1 MSRIKHLIF
10 ADLQVKPSNLEVAI
24 DVMDQIINF
33 TKENKIKK
41 VFFLGD
47 LFETKRYIEITCFNE
62 IFKKLHELS
71 SHIDDL
77 YMLVG
82 NHDLAL
88 RNSITSKETE
98 TSMDSLFPFAKI
110 IKRKENIMVDGI
122 NYVCIPFQKDI
133 YVMRGEFIESS
144 EEINDN
150 GKFNVLLF
158 HTEYNEFSYGHG
170 AICSSPLK
178 KKDIRFDRYD
188 YSFGGHIHNKTIINK
203 KSLFIGAPF
212 EHTRDEKNSVKG
224 FIVLDAKDKKF
235 KFHETKYPKFIEIK
249 TKKEWKEK
257 KDSIEGNYVDVY
269 ITDENII
276 QEIRSKAKSMTII
289 RPELK
294 YKEDSDCNILTI
306 RDSLISYLKGLGEE
320 GEKRL
325 KDIDIYL
332 TSNLAINTD
341 FRLATASVENFLSYR
356 RGEFKI
362 PLEASN
368 NHMTAIMGVNKDT
381 GGSNGSGKSSIIEFI
396 NYGLYGETVRGSQVG
411 SVVNR
416 KEKKDCKVI
425 LKFTSNGEKHYI
437 ERYRNHKEKGNSV
450 CYDGLFGDRN
460 ILQKDINQIV
470 SSPEVFKAVAIL
482 DKSNKSFLE
491 VKPSERKNLL
501 EGILGLSWMDKVL
514 VEIKK
519 EEKEYNNIYKE
530 LKYENEGI
538 EKSIATLKNQ
548 IEEARRNY
556 QEINQ
561 RESKNYEKNR
571 KRTKELN
578 RKFKDIDEQKDIVT
592 EKLVNSSELFD
603 KINEKMK
610 ELNHKKFNTY
620 KKKNSE
626 ILVMTGKEA
635 IEKSK
640 IDRYNLY
647 IKKALEQEGKNI
659 NCPYCFSVYDKKKF
673 INKANSEIK
682 ECNEKREKILSKI
695 AIIDNKFELREQK
708 YKDKIEACDKKQKIL
723 KNRIEK
729 YRNTIKRYTLEMS
742 EIKEE
747 LAVIQIK
754 ETAGADLLNESKKN
768 QENLL
773 KSKRELEKIYNENN
787 QKIKENLTIIE
798 EKDFWL
804 GVFGK
809 DGFRQ
814 SLYDSIIPVLES
826 NVNHFLARF
835 NMKCGI
841 KKTGKNN
848 DIDIYLISG
857 EEKVAYEEFS
867 GGEKNRIDL
876 AVILSLNSIASDL
889 SFKSNVIFMD
899 ELFTNIDEIGAQEV
913 YDICKEYCQKKD
925 IRLYSISHLTEVNDL
940 FENVITVE
948 KENGISRILGGK
960 SIERD

>member
-1 MSRIKHLIF
+1 MSKTKHLIF
-10 ADLQVKPSNLEVAI
+10 ADLQVKPSNLEVAVN
-24 DVMDQIINF
+24 VMDQIINF
-33 TKENKIKK
+33 TKDNGIKT

-47 LFETKRYIEITCFNE
+47 LFETKRYIDITCFNE

-71 SHIDDL
+71 SQIDDL

-88 RNSITSKETE
+88 RNSITSKEVE
-98 TSMDSLFPFAKI
+98 TSIDSLFPFAKI
-110 IKRKENIMVDGI
+110 IKKKENILVNGI

-144 EEINDN
+144 EEIKDN
-150 GKFNVLLF
+150 GRFNVLLF

-170 AICSSPLK
+170 ASCSSPLK

-188 YSFGGHIHNKTIINK
+188 YSFGGHIHNRTIINK

-212 EHTRDEKNSVKG
+212 EHTRDEKNSAKG
-224 FIVLDAKDKKF
+224 FMTLDVKEKKF
-235 KFHETKYPKFIEIK
+235 KFHETNYPKFMEIK
-249 TKKEWKEK
+249 NKKEWKEK
-257 KDSIEGNYVDVY
+257 RDSIEGNYVDVY
-269 ITDENII
+269 LTDENII
-276 QEIRSKAKSMTII
+276 QEIRSKAKSITII

-325 KDIDIYL
+325 KDIDSYL

-396 NYGLYGETVRGSQVG
+396 HYGLYGETVRGSQVG

-416 KEKKDCKVI
+416 KFKKNCKVV
-425 LKFTSNGEKHYI
+425 LEFQSNGEKHYI
-437 ERYRNHKEKGNSV
+437 ERYRNHKENGNSI
-450 CYDGLFGDRN
+450 CYNGLFGDKN
-460 ILQKDINQIV
+460 ILQKDINSIV
-470 SSPEVFKAVAIL
+470 ASPEVFRAVAIL
-482 DKSNKSFLE
+482 DKSNRSFLE
-491 VKPSERKNLL
+491 VKPAERKNLL

-514 VEIKK
+514 DGIKK
-519 EEKEYNNIYKE
+519 EEKEHNNVYKE

-538 EKSIATLKNQ
+538 DKSIITLRNQ
-548 IEEARRNY
+548 IEEARKNY
-556 QEINQ
+556 QDINQ
-561 RESKNYEKNR
+561 RESKNSERNR
-571 KRTKELN
+571 KRMKEL
-578 RKFKDIDEQKDIVT
+578 RIRFKSIEEQKNIIT
-592 EKLVNSSELFD
+592 EKLVSSSELFD

-610 ELNHKKFNTY
+610 ELTLKKFNIY

-626 ILVMTGKEA
+626 ILILSGEEA

-647 IKKALEQEGKNI
+647 IKKALEQDSKNI

-673 INKANSEIK
+673 VDKANSEIS
-682 ECNEKREKILSKI
+682 ECNDKREKVLSKI
-695 AIIDNKFELREQK
+695 KNIEQKFDNKEQK
-708 YKDKIEACDKKQKIL
+708 CKNKLEACDEKQKSL
-723 KNRIEK
+723 KERIEK
-729 YRNTIKRYTLEMS
+729 YRNKVKKYTLEMS

-747 LAVIQIK
+747 LAIIQTK
-754 ETAGADLLNESKKN
+754 EEAGIDLLNESRKN

-773 KSKRELEKIYNENN
+773 KSKRELEKIYKENE
-787 QKIKENLTIIE
+787 QKIIEKLAIIE

-841 KKTGKNN
+841 RKTGKNN
-848 DIDIYLISG
+848 DIDIFLISG
-857 EEKVAYEEFS
+857 EEKVSYEEFS

-913 YDICKEYCQKKD
+913 YDICKEYCQKKN

-948 KENGISRILGGK
+948 KENGISKILGGK